1 VTLNRALPGRTIDL
15 IREGVSPADLRER
28 GDRAV
33 YSALVRTA
41 MSACQRGWD
50 CWEWE
55 AEVQAAQSHLGQQVR
70 LRVGAKPRTAKAV
83 VAMLSDAWEAATV
96 KVSESPATGRDAA
109 FVTAAALRDF
119 VADPDSPLQDAQ
131 RAVLAHAAAMAT
143 TYGTD
148 RPALPR
154 RDLQEASGLG
164 LTALRTV
171 LRGLHDA
178 GLLVLVDP
186 GRSGGP
192 NVRKR
197 RAALYRLPSPDAL
210 YLYRETRSVV
220 PLAQVCGAP
229 ASTQVGAPPQICG
242 APLPAPEIDSSA
254 VQSDGSAAVLEDPT
268 TTAQEGT
275 AMHSL
280 TLLTAPTPEALAAVV
295 AALRDQGIA
304 VAGFSPATADTA
316 EQPAEAPRLRVVGVT
331 Q

>member
-1 VTLNRALPGRTIDL
+1 MTLDRALPARTIDL

-28 GDRAV
+28 GDQAV
-33 YSALVRTA
+33 FSALVKTA

-50 CWEWE
+50 CWEWI
-55 AEVQAAQSHLGQQVR
+55 EVVHDARSHLGQQLR
-70 LRVGAKPRTAKAV
+70 LRGGAKLRTPQAIQKTMDA
-83 VAMLSDAWEAATV
+83 AWEAATLR
-96 KVSESPATGRDAA
+96 VSESPATGRDAA
-109 FVTAAALRDF
+109 LATAGTLRDF
-119 VADPDSPLQDAQ
+119 VADPDSPLGGAQ
-131 RAVLAHAAAMAT
+131 RAVLAHAAAMAMQ
-143 TYGTD
+143 YGTD

-154 RDLQEASGLG
+154 RSLQDATGLG

-171 LRGLHDA
+171 LRDLHDA

-192 NVRKR
+192 SARKR
-197 RAALYRLPSPDAL
+197 RAALYRLPSPAAL

-229 ASTQVGAPPQICG
+229 APSGIGAPPQVCG
-242 APLPAPEIDSSA
+242 APFTALDTDSPSI
-254 VQSDGSAAVLEDPT
+254 QNDE
-268 TTAQEGT
+268 EGT
-275 AMHSL
+275 AMHSV

-316 EQPAEAPRLRVVGVT
+316 AGLPDEAPRLRVVGG
-331 Q
+331 QQ

>member
-1 VTLNRALPGRTIDL
+1 VTLDRALPSRTIDL

-28 GDRAV
+28 GDQAV
-33 YSALVRTA
+33 FSALVKTA

-50 CWEWE
+50 CWEWV
-55 AEVQAAQSHLGQQVR
+55 EVVHDARSHLGQQVR
-70 LRVGAKPRTAKAV
+70 LKGGAKPRTAQAV
-83 VAMLSDAWEAATV
+83 AKTMDAAWEAATV

-109 FVTAAALRDF
+109 LATAASLRDF
-119 VADPDSPLQDAQ
+119 VAEPDSPLADPQ
-131 RAVLAHAAAMAT
+131 RAVLAHAAAMAMQ
-143 TYGTD
+143 YGTD

-154 RDLQEASGLG
+154 RGLQEATGLG
-164 LTALRTV
+164 LTTLRTV

-192 NVRKR
+192 NARKR

-229 ASTQVGAPPQICG
+229 APSGIGAPPQVCG
-242 APLPAPEIDSSA
+242 APLASPEIDSRA
-254 VQSDGSAAVLEDPT
+254 VQNDGSPAVLADPT
-268 TTAQEGT
+268 TTPEEGT

-280 TLLTAPTPEALAAVV
+280 TLLTAPAPEALAAVV

-304 VAGFSPATADTA
+304 VAGFSPATADSA
-316 EQPAEAPRLRVVGVT
+316 EQPAEAPRLRVVGGT
-331 Q
+331 P